1 MTEEKRAIP
10 GEETKQEQRMFS
22 WQSSEEAARWAQQAK
37 WRQDLFGEATRL
49 MLEAA
54 ELGPGGH
61 VLDVA
66 AGSGDQSLLA
76 ARRVGPTGTVLA
88 TDISAEMLKEAARL
102 AELEGFNTITT
113 RVMNA
118 EQLDLADESFDAVI
132 CRLGL
137 MLVTHQQQALREI
150 LRVLKTGRK
159 LAALVW
165 STPER
170 HPLLSVPLA
179 IVTKYA
185 TVPDLKPNPFSLAGP
200 GVFEQALKEADFR
213 EVSVQAVSIQFRFA
227 SMDAYFQQMANNPVT
242 TNAMKQLNQQDQQ
255 RLQEEIRQAL
265 SQFEGPEGLVFPAEL
280 LLGAGR
286 R

>member
-102 AELEGFNTITT
+102 AELDGFNTITT

>member
-1 MTEEKRAIP
+1 
-10 GEETKQEQRMFS
+10 MFS

-54 ELGPGGH
+54 ELGQGDH

-66 AGSGDQSLLA
+66 AGTGDQSLLA
-76 ARRVGPTGTVLA
+76 AQKVGPTGTVLA

-102 AELEGFNTITT
+102 AEQEGFNNLTT

-118 EQLDLADESFDAVI
+118 EQLDLADEAFDAVI

-137 MLVTHQQQALREI
+137 MLVTHQHQALREI
-150 LRVLKTGRK
+150 LRVLKPGRK

-165 STPER
+165 STAER

-179 IVTKYA
+179 IVAKYT

-200 GVFEQALKEADFR
+200 GVFEQALKEAGFR
-213 EVSVQAVSIQFRFA
+213 EVSIQAVSIQFHFA

-255 RLQEEIRQAL
+255 RLQEDIRQAL